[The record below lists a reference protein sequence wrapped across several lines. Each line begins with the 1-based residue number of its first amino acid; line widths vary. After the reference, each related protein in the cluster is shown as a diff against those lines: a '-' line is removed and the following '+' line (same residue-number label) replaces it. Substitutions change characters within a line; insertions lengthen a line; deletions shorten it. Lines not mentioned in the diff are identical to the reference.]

1 MNSRREELAWAAGF
15 FEGEG
20 TYDCHRSR
28 GLSFPR
34 MTISQNDR
42 EPLDHF
48 AAAVGL
54 PCSIYWWEKR
64 EIYSLA
70 ITRFEHVQAVVCYL
84 WPWLSTRRRKRAV
97 RMLRSPRQWSGGR
110 PPPVRRRAWVRGRPR
125 GN

>member
-20 TYDCHRSR
+20 TFDSHRSR

-70 ITRFEHVQAVVCYL
+70 ITRFEHVQAVVCL
-84 WPWLSTRRRKRAV
+84 T
-97 RMLRSPRQWSGGR
+97 LRVIAAQRSCLRQAASA
-110 PPPVRRRAWVRGRPR
+110 P
-125 GN
+125 